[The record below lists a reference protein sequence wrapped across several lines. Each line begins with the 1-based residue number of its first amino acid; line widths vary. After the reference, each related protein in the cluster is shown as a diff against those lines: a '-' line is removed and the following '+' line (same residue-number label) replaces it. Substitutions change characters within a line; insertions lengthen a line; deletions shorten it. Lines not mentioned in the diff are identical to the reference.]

1 MSSKTKALLL
11 SVLILP
17 TTVAASTISNMQ
29 QNNRQLQVEQI
40 QEETA
45 LYEAMLA
52 REKVRHELRTL
63 EQGEPAEPVH
73 SQESSS
79 AVTTDTP
86 APITGIPR
94 LTEISGVQPPDNR
107 QGYNCRADKLA
118 DVKEGQHIPG
128 TTFRVEKITT
138 DSVVLEQNGIRTTLQ
153 P

>member
-52 REKVRHELRTL
+52 REKVRHELRTWSRENQL
-63 EQGEPAEPVH
+63 SLCIHRKA
-73 SQESSS
+73 
-79 AVTTDTP
+79 
-86 APITGIPR
+86 
-94 LTEISGVQPPDNR
+94 VQPSR
-107 QGYNCRADKLA
+107 Q
-118 DVKEGQHIPG
+118 IPLPPLPVFPG
-128 TTFRVEKITT
+128 
-138 DSVVLEQNGIRTTLQ
+138 
-153 P
+153 

>member
-1 MSSKTKALLL
+1 
-11 SVLILP
+11 
-17 TTVAASTISNMQ
+17 MQ

-94 LTEISGVQPPDNR
+94 LTEISGVQPQITARIQLPGGR
-107 QGYNCRADKLA
+107 TA

>member
-94 LTEISGVQPPDNR
+94 LTEISGVQPQITARIQLPGG
-107 QGYNCRADKLA
+107 QTA
-118 DVKEGQHIPG
+118 DVKEG
-128 TTFRVEKITT
+128 
-138 DSVVLEQNGIRTTLQ
+138 
-153 P
+153 

>member
-29 QNNRQLQVEQI
+29 QQVEQI

-94 LTEISGVQPPDNR
+94 LTEISGVHPQITARIQLPGG
-107 QGYNCRADKLA
+107 QTA

>member
-63 EQGEPAEPVH
+63 EQGEPAEQFSRHDRYPCPH
-73 SQESSS
+73 YRYSPADRDIRSS
-79 AVTTDTP
+79 A
-86 APITGIPR
+86 
-94 LTEISGVQPPDNR
+94 PDNR
-107 QGYNCRADKLA
+107 QDTTAGRTNC
-118 DVKEGQHIPG
+118 
-128 TTFRVEKITT
+128 
-138 DSVVLEQNGIRTTLQ
+138 
-153 P
+153 

>member
-63 EQGEPAEPVH
+63 EQENQLSLCIHRKA
-73 SQESSS
+73 
-79 AVTTDTP
+79 
-86 APITGIPR
+86 
-94 LTEISGVQPPDNR
+94 VQPSR
-107 QGYNCRADKLA
+107 Q
-118 DVKEGQHIPG
+118 IPLPPLPVFPG
-128 TTFRVEKITT
+128 
-138 DSVVLEQNGIRTTLQ
+138 
-153 P
+153 

>member
-79 AVTTDTP
+79 AVTTD
-86 APITGIPR
+86 ITLSRSALSEGCCSDR
-94 LTEISGVQPPDNR
+94 
-107 QGYNCRADKLA
+107 RA
-118 DVKEGQHIPG
+118 
-128 TTFRVEKITT
+128 
-138 DSVVLEQNGIRTTLQ
+138 S
-153 P
+153 

>member
-52 REKVRHELRTL
+52 REKVRHEPWSRENQLSLCIHRK
-63 EQGEPAEPVH
+63 A
-73 SQESSS
+73 
-79 AVTTDTP
+79 
-86 APITGIPR
+86 
-94 LTEISGVQPPDNR
+94 VQPSR
-107 QGYNCRADKLA
+107 Q
-118 DVKEGQHIPG
+118 IPLPPLPVFPG
-128 TTFRVEKITT
+128 
-138 DSVVLEQNGIRTTLQ
+138 
-153 P
+153 

>member
-45 LYEAMLA
+45 LYEAMRA

-73 SQESSS
+73 SEESSS

-94 LTEISGVQPPDNR
+94 LTEISGVHPQITARIQLPGG
-107 QGYNCRADKLA
+107 QTA

>member
-94 LTEISGVQPPDNR
+94 LTEISGVHPQ
-107 QGYNCRADKLA
+107 
-118 DVKEGQHIPG
+118 
-128 TTFRVEKITT
+128 ITARI
-138 DSVVLEQNGIRTTLQ
+138 Q
-153 P
+153 

>member
-29 QNNRQLQVEQI
+29 QNNRQPVEQI

-52 REKVRHELRTL
+52 REKVRHELRTP

-94 LTEISGVQPPDNR
+94 LTEISGVQPQITADTTAGR
-107 QGYNCRADKLA
+107 TNC
-118 DVKEGQHIPG
+118 
-128 TTFRVEKITT
+128 
-138 DSVVLEQNGIRTTLQ
+138 
-153 P
+153 